1 MKKIVTL
8 LVLGIAFPSIAQ
20 DPPKPAAV
28 DEVDQKTAEK
38 IEKGLDYLAKM
49 QRNDGSFQSSVP
61 VAAASLAGLSW
72 LAWGDTPD
80 RGKYSSNIQRAM
92 EFIVKSTQRNGY
104 ICESRG
110 YSGASG
116 MHGHG
121 YGALFLAE
129 VIGTSDHPEA
139 MTEARDALE
148 RAVRLIE
155 KTQNQYGGWNS
166 SPSKDA
172 NDDGSGAIAVMQ
184 ITALRAAREV
194 GMSIDTTTIEKAK
207 KYLLEMTTSEGWYQY
222 NYHMRTG
229 GRSSSA
235 LTGAGMYMLGAFE
248 LYTNE
253 KYGKGIKNLMNSA
266 PFLKGSIAAG
276 DSGWSSWYMYTA
288 FYSSLAIFQH
298 GGDEWRKWYPAMRDA
313 ILKQQQASGAWS
325 DGYGGVYTALAL
337 LTLELPFRYLPF
349 FQHGGKGRE
358 GS

>member
-1 MKKIVTL
+1 MKITAL
-8 LVLGIAFPSIAQ
+8 LLLALALPAPAQ
-20 DPPKPAAV
+20 DNTFT
-28 DEVDQKTAEK
+28 EVDSKTRDAV
-38 IEKGLDYLAKM
+38 EKGLDYLAKM

-61 VAAASLAGLSW
+61 VAATSLAGLTW

-80 RGKYSSNIQRAM
+80 RGKYSINIQRAM
-92 EFIVKSTQRNGY
+92 EYIVKSTQRSGY

-129 VIGTSDHPEA
+129 VIGTSDHPDA
-139 MTEARDALE
+139 MTETRDALE

-155 KTQNQYGGWNS
+155 RSQNQYGGWNS
-166 SPSKDA
+166 GPDKNS

-184 ITALRAAREV
+184 VTALRAAREV
-194 GMSIDTTTIEKAK
+194 GLSVDTSTIEKAK
-207 KYLLEMTTSEGWYQY
+207 KYLLEMTNAEGWYQY
-222 NYHMRTG
+222 NYHSRG
-229 GRSSSA
+229 SGRSSSA
-235 LTGAGMYMLGAFE
+235 TTGAGMYMLGA
-248 LYTNE
+248 LDLHTNE
-253 KYGKGIKNLMNSA
+253 KYAKGIKNVMDAA
-266 PFLKGSIAAG
+266 PFLKGRLSSGG
-276 DSGWSSWYMYTA
+276 DNGWNSWYMYTA
-288 FYSSLAIFQH
+288 FYTSLSIFQH

-313 ILKQQQASGAWS
+313 IIKQQQANGSWS